1 MKQSYCTL
9 GDVFP
14 FLKEELKMAD
24 NKPIAKQKQDK
35 SKLSS
40 LSKTVK
46 KTDKKD
52 NMKGREGI
60 KDRR

>member
-1 MKQSYCTL
+1 MVKL
-9 GDVFP
+9 GDIWPNHF
-14 FLKEELKMAD
+14 KENIMAD

-35 SKLSS
+35 SPLKNVA
-40 LSKTVK
+40 KAVK